1 MIRRHTVTVA
11 LCWGLL
17 CLAFAFVEW
26 ASLSMVGFPDGHLTV
41 FDRETV
47 GPRRVLLVLCVA
59 QALLIPALAVAGC
72 FRRASALALAILA
85 AGLLV
90 VAPMVALPGCPGSPA
105 CRAAYQELTGRVLD
119 HGIGG

>member
-1 MIRRHTVTVA
+1 MTCRRLFAVA

-17 CLAFAFVEW
+17 CLALAFVEW

-41 FDRETV
+41 FEQETE
-47 GPRRVLLVLCVA
+47 GPRRVLLLLCVA

-72 FRRASALALAILA
+72 LRRASALTLAILA
-85 AGLLV
+85 AALLV

-105 CRAAYQELTGRVLD
+105 CRAAYQEMTGRVLD

>member
-1 MIRRHTVTVA
+1 MNRRHAVTVA

-17 CLAFAFVEW
+17 CLALAFVEW

-47 GPRRVLLVLCVA
+47 SPRRVLLVLCVA
-59 QALLIPALAVAGC
+59 QALIIPTLALAGRL
-72 FRRASALALAILA
+72 RRGAALALAIVA

-105 CRAAYQELTGRVLD
+105 CRAAYEALTGRVLD